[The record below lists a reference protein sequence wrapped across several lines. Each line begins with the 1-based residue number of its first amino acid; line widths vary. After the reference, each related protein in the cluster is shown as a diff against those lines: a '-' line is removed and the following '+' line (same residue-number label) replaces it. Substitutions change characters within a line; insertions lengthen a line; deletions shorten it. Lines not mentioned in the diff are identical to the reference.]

1 LLITAIVDN
10 GDIVVSINV
19 KIGMLNI
26 VVIGVIIDENHY
38 SDIWYI
44 IRLIVIVSTK
54 VIPSIIEYLLTFAL
68 YIFDTYCC
76 VV

>member
-1 LLITAIVDN
+1 M
-10 GDIVVSINV
+10 VSINV
-19 KIGMLNI
+19 KIRILNI
-26 VVIGVIIDENHY
+26 VVIGVIINKNHY

-54 VIPSIIEYLLTFAL
+54 VILSIIEFLLIFAL
-68 YIFDTYCC
+68 YIFDTYYY

>member
-1 LLITAIVDN
+1 
-10 GDIVVSINV
+10 VVSINV
-19 KIGMLNI
+19 KIRILNI
-26 VVIGVIIDENHY
+26 VVIGVIINKNHY

-54 VIPSIIEYLLTFAL
+54 VILSIIEFLLIFAL
-68 YIFDTYCC
+68 YIFDTYYY

>member
-1 LLITAIVDN
+1 
-10 GDIVVSINV
+10 VVSINV
-19 KIGMLNI
+19 KIGMLNM

-38 SDIWYI
+38 SNIWCV

-54 VIPSIIEYLLTFAL
+54 VILSIVEYLLTFAL
-68 YIFDTYCC
+68 YIFDTYYY